1 MSADQAGAIANTPET
16 TADPRAVREVLRVY
30 VVVGAITW
38 ALSRLQSVAV
48 LREHLHLVVGALFL
62 LIALRCADRL
72 PGGTARYGLALGGLL
87 GDEPELAAPH
97 AAAHDETSLLV
108 ELWTTLKRGVPKLL
122 AEAGVAALVCALV
135 FPPFVVG
142 FYLWHNPTKSFVWL
156 HDHDLLSYGLT
167 QVLVIGLPEE
177 ALFRGYIQGRLA
189 DAWPRRRRCLGA
201 TLPVPAWLLQALLF
215 AVLHVAVDYNP
226 ARLAVF
232 FPALLFGW
240 LRELR
245 SGIGAAIL
253 VHAACNLLSDALIR
267 GWL

>member
-1 MSADQAGAIANTPET
+1 MSVEQSGAIANTPET
-16 TADPRAVREVLRVY
+16 TGDRRAVREALRVY
-30 VVVGAITW
+30 AVVSALTW
-38 ALSRLQSVAV
+38 CLSRFQFVAL

-62 LIALRCADRL
+62 VTALRCADRL

-87 GDEPELAAPH
+87 GDEPDDASTPGP
-97 AAAHDETSLLV
+97 DDDTSLPV
-108 ELWTTLKRGVPKLL
+108 ELWTTLKRGIPKLL
-122 AEAGVAALVCALV
+122 TEAGVAALVCALV
-135 FPPFVVG
+135 FPPFVLG
-142 FYLWHNPTKSFVWL
+142 FYLWHSPTRSFVWI
-156 HDHDLLSYGLT
+156 HDHDLLAYGLT
-167 QVLVIGLPEE
+167 QVLVVGLPEE

-189 DAWPRRRRCLGA
+189 DAWPRRRRFLSA
-201 TLPVPAWLLQALLF
+201 ELPVPAWLLQALLF

-245 SGIGAAIL
+245 AGIGASIL
-253 VHAACNLLSDALIR
+253 VHAACNLLSDLLIR